1 MKFKTLNGKER
12 FLKNARSYIIDWE
25 AQSKSNIQWRVKQF
39 LSSYWKHDVV
49 FEELRVVGTRLSLD
63 FYNANK
69 KIAVEVQGKQHQT
82 YNKYFHGSNRQ
93 NWLSQLKRDDLKLK
107 FCLTNG
113 IKLVEIYETDVIGK
127 EIFEK
132 QGIIL

>member
-12 FLKNARSYIIDWE
+12 ILRNAKKYIINWE
-25 AQSKSNIQWRVKQF
+25 SKSKSNIQWRVKQF
-39 LSSYWKHDVV
+39 LFPYWKHDVV
-49 FEELRVVGTRLSLD
+49 FEELRVVGSRLSLD

-82 YNKYFHGSNRQ
+82 YNPYFHASNRQ
-93 NWLSQLKRDDLKLK
+93 NWLSQLKRDDLKLQ

-113 IKLVEIYETDVIGK
+113 IKLVEIYETDTLSK
-127 EIFEK
+127 ELFER
-132 QGIIL
+132 LFL

>member
-12 FLKNARSYIIDWE
+12 LIKNARKYAINWDKK
-25 AQSKSNIQWRVKQF
+25 SKSDIQFRVKQF
-39 LSSYWKHDVV
+39 IRPYWGRDIV

-69 KIAVEVQGKQHQT
+69 KIAIEVQGKQHQQF
-82 YNKYFHGSNRQ
+82 NKFFHNNNRA
-93 NWLSQLKRDDLKLK
+93 NWLDQLKRDDLKLK

-113 IKLVEIYETDVIGK
+113 IKLVEIYEEIGRAHV
-127 EIFEK
+127 
-132 QGIIL
+132 

>member
-12 FLKNARSYIIDWE
+12 LLKNAKKYIINWQSE
-25 AQSKSNIQWRVKQF
+25 SKSKLQWRVKQHLF
-39 LSSYWKHDVV
+39 PFWKHDVV
-49 FEELRVVGTRLSLD
+49 FEELRIVGSRLSLD

-82 YNKYFHGSNRQ
+82 YNPYFHGSNRQ
-93 NWLSQLKRDDLKLK
+93 NWLSQLKRDDLKLQ

-113 IKLVEIYETDVIGK
+113 IKLVEVYESDALSD
-127 EIFEK
+127 EFFK
-132 QGIIL
+132 QLFL